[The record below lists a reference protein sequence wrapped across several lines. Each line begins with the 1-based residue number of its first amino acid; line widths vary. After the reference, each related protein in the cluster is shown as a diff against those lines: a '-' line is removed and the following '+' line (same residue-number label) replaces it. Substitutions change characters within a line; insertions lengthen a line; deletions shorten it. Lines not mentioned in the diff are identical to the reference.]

1 MKKETTTELPLLVTK
16 IDWIA
21 DQVKQLWQ
29 MAKND
34 LAALMGL
41 YKATG
46 LPGLSSDELPH
57 LFADTEALLYDK
69 ITGGGHTHVSMEDG
83 GKMKVEKAAALAILQ
98 KPVGYAA
105 LLAGIKAYI
114 GNGSKYYK
122 IGARAAGFPVNEVV
136 LNLQLDAAGNV
147 QFTERVEE
155 IIEAAGNCE
164 VKTPKGLD
172 IANFCQ
178 GIADAYFANNMDEHV
193 RLNGNTIS
201 VDYLFEKIRE
211 CMGAIDYDTKTAI
224 LTFRNEGRDF
234 VGDNTGL
241 L

>member
-1 MKKETTTELPLLVTK
+1 MKKDTIELPLLVTK
-16 IDWIA
+16 IDRIA
-21 DQVKQLWQ
+21 DQVKQVWLL
-29 MAKND
+29 AIND

-46 LPGLSSDELPH
+46 LPGLSTDELPR
-57 LFADTEALLYDK
+57 LFADTDALLYEK

-83 GKMKVEKAAALAILQ
+83 GKMKIDKAVALAILQ

-136 LNLQLDAAGNV
+136 LNLQLDGAGNV

-155 IIEAAGNCE
+155 IIEAAGCCF

-172 IANFCQ
+172 IANFCH
-178 GIADAYFANNMDEHV
+178 GIADQYFACRMDEHV
-193 RLNGNTIS
+193 RLNGNKIS
-201 VDYLFEKIRE
+201 VDYLFEKIKE
-211 CMGAIDYDTKTAI
+211 CMSEIDYDTQTAI
-224 LTFRNEGRDF
+224 LTFRNEGSDF
-234 VGDNTGL
+234 AGDNKGL